1 MLFSSLTRMML
12 SGRLRSVFAHEKSA
26 DVALRTC
33 SNCHTS
39 RLVVRSLAFETTV
52 KWALLTSIQS
62 SAAATGATAQADR
75 RTVKRH
81 NRGSEPPHARHS
93 PTTGDVTHPIC

>member
-1 MLFSSLTRMML
+1 MLFSSFTTMMW

-52 KWALLTSIQS
+52 KCALLTSIHW
-62 SAAATGATAQADR
+62 SAALTLAADQFR
-75 RTVKRH
+75 AGPGRKSTSLRLNLQH
-81 NRGSEPPHARHS
+81 ADGSA
-93 PTTGDVTHPIC
+93 